1 MKKEIEEWWDETSES
16 YQQSSTISTRS
27 AHYGPYSP
35 DEATLNLLGKVKGK
49 RILEIGCGGGQ
60 CSIAFAKQG
69 AICTAMDLSRQQ
81 LGYAKGLAKKN
92 KVNINF
98 FQGNFQ
104 NLDKIK
110 SSSMDIV
117 FSAYALQYSPDLTS
131 VFKQVYRV
139 LKKNGVLAFSF
150 DHPFFAI
157 INPANHKIVDSYYN
171 TGRHTLTQTWVD
183 KSVHPF
189 VYYRVKMSDI
199 FDALRKANFLVER
212 IIEPMTFKNQ
222 TAWTKG
228 RWKKNYPK
236 KMVGLLG
243 PTIIF
248 KARKV

>member
-16 YQQSSTISTRS
+16 YQKSSTISTRS

-35 DEATLNLLGKVKGK
+35 DESTLNLLGKVKGK

-69 AICTAMDLSRQQ
+69 AICTAMDLSHQQ
-81 LGYAKGLAKKN
+81 LEYAKKLAQKN
-92 KVNINF
+92 KVDINF

-104 NLDKIK
+104 NLNKIK

-117 FSAYALQYSPDLTS
+117 FSAYALQYSPDLS
-131 VFKQVYRV
+131 IVFKQVYRV
-139 LKKNGVLAFSF
+139 LKKNGILAFSF

-157 INPANHKIVDSYYN
+157 INPTNHKIVDSYYN
-171 TGRHTLTQTWVD
+171 TGKHVITQTWVD

-199 FDALRKANFLVER
+199 FNALQKANFLVER

-228 RWKKNYPK
+228 RWKNNYPK
-236 KMVGLLG
+236 KMVELLG